1 MIKIFVSILATLL
14 LALVIAVPLIQR
26 DSPTSDNSSME
37 MLSNRLDE
45 LEQALQSE
53 IEQRKLL
60 QRKIEQERQQRMAL
74 AGQLSELNAQDEA
87 LSATLDNQAF
97 SAPNPMTRT
106 ESYQDGIDMLI
117 DAGFDQRD
125 AQRIIELEADLQRQI
140 FSSRFGTRRANPREL
155 FLAMNQTLR
164 SELGD
169 EKYERY
175 LETIGSPTSV
185 NVGQVLPDSAG
196 ASAGLQEGDNI
207 ISYDGERVFSISDLQ
222 QATQTGA
229 EGQTVVMEVIR
240 DGVPVTLVL
249 PRGTIGISAGGF
261 DFRRREPTTD

>member
-1 MIKIFVSILATLL
+1 MIKISVSILVTLL
-14 LALVIAVPLIQR
+14 IGLAIAVPMLQR
-26 DSPTSDNSSME
+26 GSPAPDNNSLE
-37 MLSNRLDE
+37 LLANKLDV
-45 LEQALQSE
+45 LEQTLQSE
-53 IEQRKLL
+53 LEQRKLL
-60 QRKIEQERQQRMAL
+60 QRQIEQERQQRMAL
-74 AGQLSELNAQDEA
+74 AGQLSELNAQDDA

-106 ESYQDGIDMLI
+106 DSHQDGIDMLI
-117 DAGFDQRD
+117 EAGFDQMD
-125 AQRIIELEADLQRQI
+125 AQRIIELETDLQRQI
-140 FSSRFGTRRANPREL
+140 FSSRFGTRRMNPREL
-155 FLAMNQTLR
+155 FLEMNQTLR

-196 ASAGLQEGDNI
+196 ASAGLQIGDNI

-222 QATQTGA
+222 QATQTGS
-229 EGQTVVMEVIR
+229 EGQTVVMEVVR
-240 DGVPVTLVL
+240 DGLPVTLVL

-261 DFRRREPTTD
+261 DFRRREPETN